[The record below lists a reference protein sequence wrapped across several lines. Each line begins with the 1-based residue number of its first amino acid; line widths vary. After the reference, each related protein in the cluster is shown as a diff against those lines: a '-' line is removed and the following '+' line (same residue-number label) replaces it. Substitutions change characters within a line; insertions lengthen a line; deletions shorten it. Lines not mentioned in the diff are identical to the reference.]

1 MIDRLEG
8 LDRVDWSSMGH
19 AYGPADEVPLWLEQ
33 MASPDADVRERAFSS
48 FSSSVHHQGDVY
60 SCTAASLPFLFALAG
75 DPQVPDRAAVLRLL
89 LSIGRAAL
97 DCDPDGVYYG
107 PSGHASTPYA
117 DVVPQLRDRIQ
128 DFARYAADPE
138 PQVRQ
143 AAVPA
148 LGLFLDDADR
158 AFALLRERL
167 AAETGTVERL
177 LVIEAAATLARRL
190 PAALGPVTTW
200 LTSLTADPAPDA
212 DIRLAALVH
221 RAACTPEAVDDGLVP
236 TATGLLQ
243 QLTLE
248 PAPEDGDA
256 AASGPDPDPEP
267 EDRDEDRDEARP
279 ADCGQCAC
287 ADIATEP
294 APDPGVPPQ
303 IAAVFADLDRHGR
316 VHAPTT
322 ELLTTL
328 HRVLDARVPERTAL
342 LTAQLRTPD
351 AAVRYDA
358 IAMTWDLIRSWR
370 GDHTG
375 LVRLLA
381 DCLLP
386 DDPYTA
392 AEAAET
398 LGKLPAAL
406 AEPAREALAALVEA
420 HRTTHG
426 PDVWAARHPLLR
438 RAHQQ
443 AVTALAGLGD
453 ERALPSLL
461 SALDTGTDDWRAL
474 QVVGHLP
481 QAAGELV
488 PRVTRRLA
496 DADFSW
502 PWGSATALMA
512 ALNGL
517 GDPAAVPAL
526 TTALATAVER
536 EQWQTAGAAL
546 RALGSL
552 GTGATPALET
562 VRPLAEAEDPDLCF
576 AAVKALWDIECDPTD
591 AVPRLTA
598 LLDTGKDRD
607 AADALGRIG
616 GPAAPAL
623 PRLRQLSEA
632 GHVRTRV
639 HAAAAIHDIGGPA
652 EAAAVLAVLLEA
664 WEENDSTAGPV
675 MDCLQRMGPAA
686 APALPRIHAEL
697 ALARRSGGFFGSVED
712 DEALQRAGRA
722 VIDRAA

>member
-1 MIDRLEG
+1 MINNLEG
-8 LDRVDWSSMGH
+8 LDLVDWSSMGH
-19 AYGPADEVPLWLEQ
+19 AYGTADEVPLWLEQ
-33 MASPDADVRERAFSS
+33 MASPDPDVRERAFSS
-48 FSSSVHHQGDVY
+48 FYNSVHHQGDVY
-60 SCTAASLPFLFALAG
+60 SCTAASLPFLLALAD

-89 LSIGRAAL
+89 LSIGSAAL
-97 DCDPDGVYYG
+97 DRDPDGVYYS
-107 PSGHASTPYA
+107 PSGHASMPYA
-117 DVVPQLRDRIQ
+117 DVVPRMRERIE
-128 DFARYAADPE
+128 DFVRHAADPD

-148 LGLFLDDADR
+148 LGLFLDEAER
-158 AFALLRERL
+158 ALALLRERL
-167 AAETGTVERL
+167 AAENGTVERL

-190 PAALGPVTTW
+190 PEAIGPVTTW
-200 LTSLTADPAPDA
+200 LTSLTANPALDP

-221 RAACTPEAVDDGLVP
+221 RAACTPEAIDDGLVP

-243 QLTLE
+243 QLTPE
-248 PAPEDGDA
+248 PAPE
-256 AASGPDPDPEP
+256 P
-267 EDRDEDRDEARP
+267 EDEDEPEARP
-279 ADCGQCAC
+279 ADCGQCTC
-287 ADIATEP
+287 TDIATEP
-294 APDPGVPPQ
+294 APNHGAPPQ
-303 IAAVFADLDRHGR
+303 IAAIFADLDRHGR

-322 ELLTTL
+322 ELLTTF

-342 LTAQLRTPD
+342 LTAQLRSPD
-351 AAVRYDA
+351 AATRYDA

-370 GDHTG
+370 GNHTG
-375 LVRLLA
+375 LVLLLA

-386 DDPYTA
+386 DDPYTT

-398 LGKLPAAL
+398 LGKLPAVL

-426 PDVWAARHPLLR
+426 PNVWAARHPLLR

-461 SALDTGTDDWRAL
+461 TALDSGTDDWRAL

-512 ALNGL
+512 ALNRL

-526 TTALATAVER
+526 TTALTTAVEQ

-546 RALGSL
+546 YALGSI
-552 GTGATPALET
+552 GTGAASALEK
-562 VRPLAEAEDPDLCF
+562 VRPLADAEDPDLRF
-576 AAVKALWDIECDPTD
+576 AAVKALWDIERDPTD

-598 LLDTGKDRD
+598 LLDTDKGHD
-607 AADALGRIG
+607 AADVLGRIG
-616 GPAAPAL
+616 GSAVAAL

-632 GHVRTRV
+632 GHIWTRV
-639 HAAAAIHDIGGPA
+639 HAAAAVHDIGGRA
-652 EAAAVLAVLLEA
+652 EAEVVLSVLLEA
-664 WEENDSTAGPV
+664 WERNDSTAGPV
-675 MDCLQRMGPAA
+675 MDCLQWMGPAA

-697 ALARRSGGFFGSVED
+697 TLARRSGGFFGSVED

-722 VIDRAA
+722 VIDQTA

>member
-1 MIDRLEG
+1 MINNLEG
-8 LDRVDWSSMGH
+8 LDLVDWSSMGH

-33 MASPDADVRERAFSS
+33 MASPDPDVRERAFSS
-48 FSSSVHHQGDVY
+48 FYSSVHHQGDVY
-60 SCTAASLPFLFALAG
+60 SCTAASLPFLLALAD
-75 DPQVPDRAAVLRLL
+75 DPQVPDRAAVIRLL
-89 LSIGRAAL
+89 LSIGSAAL
-97 DCDPDGVYYG
+97 DRDPDGVYYS

-117 DVVPQLRDRIQ
+117 DVVPRMRERIE
-128 DFARYAADPE
+128 DFVRHAADPD

-148 LGLFLDDADR
+148 LGLFLDDAER
-158 AFALLRERL
+158 ALALLREWL
-167 AAETGTVERL
+167 AAENGTVERL

-190 PAALGPVTTW
+190 PEAIGPVTTW
-200 LTSLTADPAPDA
+200 LADLAADPALDP

-221 RAACTPEAVDDGLVP
+221 RAACTPEAIDDGLVP

-243 QLTLE
+243 QLT
-248 PAPEDGDA
+248 PV
-256 AASGPDPDPEP
+256 PEP
-267 EDRDEDRDEARP
+267 EDEDEARP
-279 ADCGQCAC
+279 ADCGQCTC
-287 ADIATEP
+287 ADIATDP
-294 APDPGVPPQ
+294 APDRGVPPQ
-303 IAAVFADLDRHGR
+303 IAEVFADLDRHGR

-322 ELLTTL
+322 ELLTTF
-328 HRVLDARVPERTAL
+328 HRILDARVPERTAL
-342 LTAQLRTPD
+342 LTAQLRNPD
-351 AAVRYDA
+351 AATRYDA

-370 GDHTG
+370 GNHTG
-375 LVRLLA
+375 LVLLLA

-386 DDPYTA
+386 DDPYTT

-426 PDVWAARHPLLR
+426 PNVWAARHPLLR

-443 AVTALAGLGD
+443 AVTTLAGLGD
-453 ERALPSLL
+453 ERALPGLL
-461 SALDTGTDDWRAL
+461 TALDTGTDDWRA
-474 QVVGHLP
+474 VRGAGRLP

-488 PRVTRRLA
+488 PRLIPRLA

-512 ALNGL
+512 ALNRL

-526 TTALATAVER
+526 TAALTTAVEQ

-546 RALGSL
+546 YALGSI
-552 GTGATPALET
+552 GTGAASALET
-562 VRPLAEAEDPDLCF
+562 VRPLADAEDPDLRF
-576 AAVKALWDIECDPTD
+576 AAVKALWDIESDPTD

-598 LLDTGKDRD
+598 LLDTGKDHD
-607 AADALGRIG
+607 AADVLGRIG
-616 GPAAPAL
+616 GPAAAAL

-632 GHVRTRV
+632 GHAWTRV

-652 EAAAVLAVLLEA
+652 EAEAVLSVLLKA

-697 ALARRSGGFFGSVED
+697 TLARRGGGFFGSVED

-722 VIDRAA
+722 VIDQTA

>member
-48 FSSSVHHQGDVY
+48 FYSSVHHQGDVY
-60 SCTAASLPFLFALAG
+60 SCTAASVPFLFALAG
-75 DPQVPDRAAVLRLL
+75 DPQAPDRAAVLRLV

-117 DVVPQLRDRIQ
+117 DVVPQLRDRIE
-128 DFARYAADPE
+128 DFVRHAADPD
-138 PQVRQ
+138 PRVRQ

-167 AAETGTVERL
+167 AAESGTVERL
-177 LVIEAAATLARRL
+177 LVIETAATLARRL

-200 LTSLTADPAPDA
+200 LTSLTAAPALDA

-221 RAACTPEAVDDGLVP
+221 RAACTPEAIDDSLVP
-236 TATGLLQ
+236 TVTGLLR
-243 QLTLE
+243 QLTPE
-248 PAPEDGDA
+248 PAPEDEDEDEDEDEPG
-256 AASGPDPDPEP
+256 P
-267 EDRDEDRDEARP
+267 EDGDQDEARP
-279 ADCGQCAC
+279 ADCGQGAC

-328 HRVLDARVPERTAL
+328 HRTLDARVPERTAL
-342 LTAQLRTPD
+342 LTAQLRSPD

-375 LVRLLA
+375 LVLLLA
-381 DCLLP
+381 DCLPP

-392 AEAAET
+392 AEAAEI

-406 AEPAREALAALVEA
+406 AEPAREALAALVVA
-420 HRTTHG
+420 HRATHG
-426 PDVWAARHPLLR
+426 PDVWAAHHPLLR

-461 SALDTGTDDWRAL
+461 TALDTGTDDWRAL

-481 QAAGELV
+481 QAAGDLV
-488 PRVTRRLA
+488 PRVARRLA

-512 ALNGL
+512 ALDGL

-536 EQWQTAGAAL
+536 EQWQTAGAAV
-546 RALGSL
+546 RALGSI
-552 GTGATPALET
+552 GTGARPALET
-562 VRPLAEAEDPDLCF
+562 VRPLAEAEDPDLRF
-576 AAVKALWDIECDPTD
+576 AAVKALWDIERDPTD
-591 AVPRLTA
+591 AVPRLIA

-639 HAAAAIHDIGGPA
+639 HAAAAIHDIGGPP

-675 MDCLQRMGPAA
+675 LDCLQRMGPAA
-686 APALPRIHAEL
+686 APVLPRIHAEL
-697 ALARRSGGFFGSVED
+697 ALARRSGGFFGSVEH

-722 VIDRAA
+722 VIDRTA